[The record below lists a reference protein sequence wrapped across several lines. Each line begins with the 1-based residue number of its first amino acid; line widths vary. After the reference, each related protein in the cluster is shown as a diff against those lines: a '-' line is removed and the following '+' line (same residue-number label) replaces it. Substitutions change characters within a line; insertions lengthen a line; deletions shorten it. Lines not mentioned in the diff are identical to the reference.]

1 MRAVSSPA
9 TSTPTSRARR
19 APPSSHR
26 RRVTVPRAAVGPS
39 LPSPCDELNARFA
52 IPQSVTFSSGRG
64 NLPRVSL
71 THKNGSTAEV
81 YLFGA
86 TVTSWTQ
93 PSGDEVLY
101 VRPDA
106 VFDKSKP
113 IGGGAP
119 LCFPQFG
126 PGAMQQHGFAR
137 NCDWEVIGTSADVNP
152 DDPEPAVML
161 RLRPNEYTRA
171 MWDEAFEATYEVTLR
186 RDKLKMELCVKN
198 ASETKPLDFTAAIH
212 TYIEVTDAA
221 NAGVFARGLQGKT
234 FLDKTESVDDPPR
247 KTQTTRDVFF
257 GLELVDRVYLDTEPE
272 TMMYVG
278 SGAAV
283 CVENTAGWRD
293 TVVWNPHVNMKECY
307 KNFCCVES
315 AACGEPVVVPPGEV
329 WRGETNLTVVDVV

>member
-1 MRAVSSPA
+1 MRAFSRA
-9 TSTPTSRARR
+9 TSTPWSRVRRAR
-19 APPSSHR
+19 PSHR
-26 RRVTVPRAAVGPS
+26 RVSASSAADGPS
-39 LPSPCDELNARFA
+39 TPWTCDVLNARFA
-52 IPQSVTFSSGRG
+52 ISESVSFSPGRG

-106 VFDKSKP
+106 VFDGSAA

-126 PGAMQQHGFAR
+126 PGRMQRHGFAR
-137 NCDWEVIGTSADVNP
+137 NCEWEVIGTSADVNP

-161 RLRPNEYTRA
+161 RLRPNEYTRS

-186 RDKLKMELCVKN
+186 REKLKMELRVKN
-198 ASETKPLDFTAAIH
+198 GSETKPLDFTAAIH

-234 FLDKTESVDDPPR
+234 FLDKAVSAENPPR
-247 KTQTTRDVFF
+247 RTQTARDIFF

-283 CVENTAGWRD
+283 SVENTAGWRD
-293 TVVWNPHVNMKECY
+293 TVVWNPHVNMKEYY

-329 WRGETNLTVVDVV
+329 WRAETNLTVVEVV